1 MGFTDEKK
9 KFEYEKLFAYDM
21 ELTKLRW
28 AVFIAL
34 FLFSVSLIIVGF
46 VLQGNTSSLA
56 SWAKYAIA
64 FGFLVYLTATYH
76 YFWHHRISHRIRDR
90 LVEIEKSEG
99 IDIITTVRKRPG
111 GGFLKPYFHW
121 AIWIMGAAYLYL
133 TFLIVGKVFFLYYI
147 GSLILSILIL
157 AVVYNI
163 ILPAFQKE
171 KRKNKE

>member
-1 MGFTDEKK
+1 MNFKDEKK
-9 KFEYEKLFAYDM
+9 KFEYEKLFAYEM

-28 AVFIAL
+28 TVFAA
-34 FLFSVSLIIVGF
+34 LFSVSLIIPGI
-46 VLQGNTSSLA
+46 VLRGDIKSLE
-56 SWAKYAIA
+56 SWAKYATA

-76 YFWHHRISHRIRDR
+76 YFWLHRISHRIRDR
-90 LVEIEKSEG
+90 LVEIEKNEG

-121 AIWIMGAAYLYL
+121 AIWILGAAYLYL

-157 AVVYNI
+157 AVLYNI
-163 ILPAFQKE
+163 IIPAFQKE
-171 KRKNKE
+171 KKKNKG